1 MFFILKY
8 SIFKWCVLHNTK
20 EGGKIKVQH
29 SRAYYGEIFLEKED
43 LKETNIKHKI
53 KLEYYTI
60 KEEKNNKDT
69 YRIEIVKKEY
79 TDHTIEKQVS
89 SKNFISNN
97 SQKVIEIINTLKK
110 YKVTPI
116 GLNDVLEDLLKTN

>member
-1 MFFILKY
+1 M
-8 SIFKWCVLHNTK
+8 
-20 EGGKIKVQH
+20 QH